1 VVSEISTVLLDPQVI
16 DASTLVPKATSQ
28 IYLQPAVEGQMTAS
42 GTANIAVPT
51 VINRLDEAATAFGP
65 DSTLYTVIN
74 ALLSRGAGPV
84 IGIASAKA
92 TLPTLVQRQAA
103 WQKLESNEAIRI
115 RLTDS
120 VVQADHA
127 SLAVSCANAD
137 LLYNKQIAFVGLAA
151 GTTKA
156 NLLAAATSIA
166 AGGQVP
172 ASRVCLVGPGV
183 YDSTGTLQS
192 GSFAAACV
200 AAEVA
205 KNADPGNDLDL
216 WDIPSL
222 LGIELDASALPIFR
236 RQVIS
241 GVPKDDY
248 EDLLQ
253 GGVSPLQPSRVSGGV
268 STTHLR
274 TTFITNTSFDAI
286 YTRIIVD
293 QLFVD
298 VKAYIYDNNF
308 FRQGNTENT
317 RARLKSGVEA
327 VITERNT
334 WVLPVTQPD
343 GSQGYN
349 VTVVPS
355 PDMRQ
360 VTVGY
365 EGIVVRGISTVKV
378 AGNLQIPV

>member
-1 VVSEISTVLLDPQVI
+1 MLDPQVI
-16 DASTLVPKATSQ
+16 DASTLTPKATAA
-28 IYLQPAVEGQMTAS
+28 IYLQPAVEGMATVS
-42 GTANIAVPT
+42 GTAVVGVPT
-51 VINRLDEAATAFGP
+51 LITRLDEAATAFGA
-65 DSTLYTVIN
+65 DSTLYGVIN

-84 IGIASAKA
+84 IAIASAQA
-92 TLPTLVQRQAA
+92 TMPTLVQRQAA
-103 WQKLESNEAIRI
+103 WQKLESNENIRI

-127 SLAVSCANAD
+127 ALAVSCANAN

-156 NLLAAATSIA
+156 NLIAAATAISSGGIA
-166 AGGQVP
+166 P
-172 ASRVCLVGPGV
+172 ASRTCLVGPGV
-183 YDSTGTLQS
+183 YDGTGTLQG
-192 GSFAAACV
+192 GSYAAACV

-205 KNADPGNDLDL
+205 KNSDPGNDLDL
-216 WDIPSL
+216 WDMPSL
-222 LGIELDASALPIFR
+222 LAIELDASGLPIFR
-236 RQVIS
+236 RQVIA
-241 GVPKDDY
+241 GVPKDDF

-253 GGVSPLQPSRVSGGV
+253 GGVSPLQPSRVQGGV

-274 TTFITNTSFDAI
+274 TCYITNTSFDAI

-293 QLFVD
+293 QLFID

-308 FRQGNTENT
+308 FRAGNTETT
-317 RARLKSGVEA
+317 RSRMQSGVQA

-343 GSQGYN
+343 GSLGYN

-378 AGNLQIPV
+378 AGNLTIPV